1 MHTSIQ
7 NHPFCQFKKQRLQH
21 PARIWTLLLVSI
33 LLSYAAAGQVVA
45 TAAPTSAGIL
55 PALEQFRAVLGGG
68 PAPGPNG
75 SFGGLRREI
84 NWDGVPD
91 ALAAPNFLPPNFFNV
106 NSPRGVVFQT
116 PGVGFQV
123 SATAGAGPIEF
134 SNINPSYP
142 SLFAPFSPQRLFTA
156 IGSNVTDIY
165 FYVPGT
171 NTPALTRGFGAIFSD
186 VDIPGATRIEYFGQ
200 GGVSLASFE
209 VPAIPGN
216 ETFSFFG
223 FSFATPMISR
233 VRIIAGNTPIGANEV
248 PGSDVVVM
256 DDFIYGEPVPLVPP
270 KADLSVTKTASSS
283 VAPGETITYN
293 ITITNNGPDAAQ
305 NVTLS
310 DALPAGTSFQSIT
323 APADWSVTTPAV
335 GSGGTVTATRSSFA
349 KDVTASFTI
358 VTTLSAGATGG
369 ATIINTASV
378 SSTTMDPTTGNNTA
392 QATTTVSCPS
402 ITVAIPDAMALPS
415 GVLPN
420 TVYTGYGPAASIT
433 LTADAS
439 GGTGPY
445 TFNWS
450 TGSNDPSI
458 TVSPTETTTYSVS
471 VTDANGC
478 PSNTAS
484 ITIQVTDVRSGKNAD
499 KVLICHKPGKLN
511 HTLSVGV
518 DGVADHL
525 AHGDLLGTCAPA
537 AATTKRSYV
546 EGEKRLF
553 VPEKVNLRSYP
564 NPFVKTTH
572 IQYALPVAAKV
583 NIKIVDLLGREV
595 GTVFNGAQ
603 TAGTYRIEYNSAS
616 LNRGVYY
623 CQMIITANGEEYRQ
637 MQKILKTE

>member
-1 MHTSIQ
+1 MFTSIQ
-7 NHPFCQFKKQRLQH
+7 NHSFCQFKKQWPKNQVRT
-21 PARIWTLLLVSI
+21 WTMFLMSV
-33 LLSYAAAGQVVA
+33 LLSYISSAQVVS

-55 PALEQFRAVLGGG
+55 PALEQFRAILGGG

-75 SFGGLRREI
+75 SFGDLRREI

-91 ALAAPNFLPPNFFNV
+91 ALSAPNFLPPNFFNA

-123 SATAGAGPIEF
+123 SATAGAGLIEF
-134 SNINPSYP
+134 SNINPTYP

-156 IGSNVTDIY
+156 VGSNVTDIF

-186 VDIPGATRIEYFGQ
+186 VDMPGATRIEYFGPT
-200 GGVSLASFE
+200 GVSLGIFE
-209 VPAIPGN
+209 VPYIPGN
-216 ETFSFFG
+216 ETFSFLG
-223 FSFATPMISR
+223 VSVPTPMISR

-248 PGSDVVVM
+248 PGLDVVVM

-270 KADLSVTKTASSS
+270 KADLSVTKTATSS
-283 VAPGETITYN
+283 VAPGEMITYTITL
-293 ITITNNGPDAAQ
+293 TNNGPDAAQ

-323 APADWSVTTPAV
+323 APAGWSVNTPSA
-335 GSGGTVTATRSSFA
+335 GSGGTVTATHSSFA
-349 KDVTASFTI
+349 KDATANFTVVTI
-358 VTTLSAGATGG
+358 LSAGATGG

-402 ITVAIPDAMALPS
+402 ITVTIPDAMALSS

-420 TVYTGYGPAASIT
+420 TVYLGYEPASSIT
-433 LTADAS
+433 LMADVS
-439 GGTGPY
+439 GGTRPY

-484 ITIQVTDVRSGKNAD
+484 ITVNVTDIRSGKNAD

-537 AATTKRSYV
+537 AATTMRRFA
-546 EGEKRLF
+546 GEEALF
-553 VPEKVNLRSYP
+553 LPEKINLRTYP

-583 NIKIVDLLGREV
+583 TIKLVDLLGREV
-595 GTVFNGAQ
+595 RTVFNGSQ
-603 TAGTYRIEYNSAS
+603 TAGAHRIEYNSAS

-623 CQMIITANGEEYRQ
+623 CQMIITANGKEYRQ
-637 MQKILKTE
+637 IQKVMKSD